1 MTEYLFTFQS
11 LTQAQNGLRL
21 LQRNAVEA
29 SLHRTPKSVASR
41 GCGYSLVVSEPQLR
55 RAADVL
61 RERNVS
67 YRALYRKLAN
77 DTLEEVLL

>member
-11 LTQAQNGLRL
+11 LTQAQNGLKH

-29 SLHRTPKSVASR
+29 SLHRTPKAVAAR
-41 GCGYSLVVSEPQLR
+41 GCGYSLVVPELQLR

-67 YRALYRKLAN
+67 YKALYRKLPDDA
-77 DTLEEVLL
+77 LEEVLL